1 MKIETYPGRHLTYCT
16 NIHPG
21 EEWADIFVQL
31 KEHLPELKR
40 RLSPEASFGIGLRL
54 SARAAEQLLA
64 NDRLDAF
71 KNWLKKEDLYVF
83 TMNGFPYGDFHGTV
97 VKDKVYKPDWTS
109 RDRVHYTRNLI
120 TILEE
125 LLPADMEGGISTS
138 PLSYKYWGE
147 DTLEDRRQKIFAKSI
162 THLADLAARMAKIRE
177 STGKW
182 IHLDIEPEPDCL
194 LENSEE
200 TVTFFEE
207 WLFPKGSEYLADAHD
222 YTVGQAQKIL
232 QDHIQL
238 CYDTCHFAVEYES
251 PSEAL
256 HRFKDAGVRIG
267 KTQISAALKAQFDNR
282 PQRNAVVER
291 LRQFE
296 ETTYLHQVIEK
307 EKDGT
312 VRQYRD
318 LPDAFDAKYDGNSK
332 EWRIHYHVP
341 IFVEAF
347 EGLESTQDNIKRS
360 LRQLLEETDCSHFE
374 IETYTWSVL
383 PDHLK
388 RNMTESIERE
398 FNWTLT
404 QIGII
409 SQASGNKKSE
419 HA

>member
-1 MKIETYPGRHLTYCT
+1 MKLETCPGRHLTYCT

-21 EEWADIFVQL
+21 EEWPDIFNQL
-31 KEHLPELKR
+31 KDHLPELKS
-40 RLSPEASFGIGLRL
+40 RLSAAKPFGIGLRL
-54 SARAAEQLLA
+54 SARAAEQLLG
-64 NDRLDAF
+64 NNQLEHF
-71 KNWLKKEDLYVF
+71 KNWLREEDLYVF

-109 RDRVHYTRNLI
+109 QDRVHYTRNLI

-147 DTLEDRRQKIFAKSI
+147 DTLKDRSQKIFTKSI
-162 THLADLAARMAKIRE
+162 IPLADLAVRMAKIRK
-177 STGKW
+177 SKGKW

-200 TVTFFEE
+200 TVTFFGE
-207 WLFPKGSEYLADAHD
+207 WLFPKGSEYISETYG
-222 YTVGQAQKIL
+222 YTVERAKKIL

-256 HRFKDAGVRIG
+256 HRFKEEGIGIG
-267 KTQISAALKAQFDNR
+267 KAQISAALKAQFQNSF
-282 PQRNAVVER
+282 QRKAVVER
-291 LRQFE
+291 LRQFK

-307 EKDGT
+307 GKDGT

-318 LPDAFDAKYDGNSK
+318 LPDAFAANDEGHPK

-341 IFVEAF
+341 IFVEGF
-347 EGLESTQDNIKRS
+347 EGLESTQDNIKKS
-360 LRQLLEETDCSHFE
+360 LRPLLEETGCSHFE

-404 QIGII
+404 QIDAI
-409 SQASGNKKSE
+409 SQSSGNKKK
-419 HA
+419 